1 MVSLLAGKCAQ
12 GILSGY
18 GTRDTQD
25 TWKEGAQPLP
35 GLVLFPQMGN
45 GLGDIKRRACL
56 GLFDGRKWRL
66 MCFLGS

>member
-45 GLGDIKRRACL
+45 GLGDIK
-56 GLFDGRKWRL
+56 
-66 MCFLGS
+66 